1 MFRIDPDNPFKGP
14 HQRGKVLKAG
24 SQPDEADV
32 AVLLIHGR
40 GATASNILSLAN
52 SFPKEGVAYVA
63 PEASGNTWYPYSFL
77 VPVERNQP
85 GLNSALQVIH
95 DQMSALVDQGV
106 PYERIVLAG
115 FSQGACLASEF
126 AARHPRRYGGIGVL
140 SGGLIGET
148 ITREAYSGSLEGTPV
163 FMGCSDV
170 DPHIPIERVHESEEV
185 FLQLNARVDKRIYPG
200 MDHIINEEEIERMTQ
215 MIHTIKKPS

>member
-1 MFRIDPDNPFKGP
+1 MFRIDTDNPFRGP
-14 HQRGKVLKAG
+14 HQRGKVLSAG
-24 SQPDEADV
+24 ADPTEADV

-40 GATASNILSLAN
+40 GASASNILSLAN
-52 SFPKEGVAYVA
+52 SFPKEGVSYVA
-63 PEASGNTWYPYSFL
+63 PEASGNSWYPYSFL
-77 VPVERNQP
+77 MPEEQNQP

-95 DQMSALVDQGV
+95 DQLIALVDQGV

-148 ITREAYSGSLEGTPV
+148 VNLDAYSGSMEETPV
-163 FMGCSDV
+163 FIGCSDV
-170 DPHIPIERVHESEEV
+170 DPHIPVERVDETEEV
-185 FLQLNARVDKRIYPG
+185 FRQLNARVTKRIYPG
-200 MDHIINEEEIERMTQ
+200 MDHIINEEELERMSQ
-215 MIHTIKKPS
+215 MIHTLRKPS